1 MQNVTILLAATP
13 ADLASQGSMS
23 EMQPPA
29 VSQAVSL
36 YRERNGGYMIFTSI
50 LFSAF

>member
-1 MQNVTILLAATP
+1 MQNVATLLAAIP
-13 ADLASQGSMS
+13 ADLASQGSML

-36 YRERNGGYMIFTSI
+36 WRERKAYYPVT
-50 LFSAF
+50 